1 MLLIAGTKLGHC
13 IATTN
18 IPLDEVGDITSE
30 EELTSSEAL
39 TTTMSEDNSLP
50 TSLQQHLH
58 ALQVEQLN
66 SYSELSVDVVPQQ
79 EGEQVPST
87 KVEAQLDLNTD
98 EGELGSPLSEQKEV
112 TVDPASHQSTVD
124 TVAPCEELEVEI
136 SEPQVN
142 VDVPQME
149 EVTRTSSPSPKQT
162 DLPQE
167 EGNVELDHVAEDQ
180 AVTIADVEKDQPEV
194 VEPEEA
200 MPTEPKEVEPSSVEP
215 KAVEAEVTEL
225 EEAEVQAVEPKEAE
239 QQSEEPKEIEQ
250 QPAEPIE
257 VEKPSAELKEAE
269 QQPEESTEPKEIEPP
284 PAEVAT
290 EEQNVDLPLET
301 KQPGETDAPAASQ
314 EPTQQQNVQAEII
327 LPEESKVLDE
337 DNVLKVSSEEA
348 EQKQAEPANTCE
360 ETPVT
365 KDSTTCIMTFI
376 SDTADDQNLQQGK
389 VFSDDEQ
396 QKEDPGTPDEAEASP
411 VPLLKEI
418 AAGTPKLSP
427 DDAQGANAEAED
439 SSEATETGADI
450 SELKSFAEESH
461 GHEKQLV
468 AEEIPAPIP
477 EEEYCPSIR
486 MGLIDEAPSED
497 SAVLCK
503 GQGTQT
509 SLALSLTPPQAV
521 SKEHST
527 QTDEEQGVAVLGV
540 QTSFL
545 HDEGGVETRAGSH
558 GPVKTEGVTE
568 ILLDALLPSETQL
581 LIKDTQVVGSK
592 PSQNVEIDA
601 SEAEGVPCIV
611 TSHVSLAF
619 LGLDSQKPES
629 LTAISVDGKK
639 TENLTTVTAK
649 PGAGTAQ
656 TPISQE
662 SKTEC
667 EHKPELLLDKN
678 KVTEVQAACEKNI
691 PEDTKH
697 TEENNQIGKESDFVD
712 RSHTA
717 PKTSDQISKD
727 DKNALQELEA
737 KEIQKEAGNEPLPD
751 SPSLEAIAEAVAAA
765 TTRAALD
772 LLATTNSDT
781 LIKPQEVQEAAGSS
795 SISSLPKTADTKV
808 VPSEPEEE
816 ARKPSEQ
823 VTEASRSQTQS
834 DASQPST
841 VYIATVTH
849 TPSPSPTSTPEKE
862 KTQESVEADLM
873 KASLP
878 QGEIPAETVKTSQTD
893 AASPLP
899 ISQDV
904 VVTKTVE
911 AALAEAAEEVCD
923 ISTNKDA
930 KHQDTT
936 ATQDRQGVATVS
948 PNEDSP
954 TSSKGSSPDME
965 EYEVIN
971 KDEDT
976 AHKLRTQRETSGGEP
991 VNDKVKAAEST
1002 EVSSQAA
1009 QLHTDEEGASK
1020 KETEH
1025 QKEEKVVKG
1034 KERSSSKEPEE
1045 KKSSDKTNV
1054 HEDQGKDSTTC
1065 PVDDSSTKASDPQAT
1080 PCMPSES
1087 HVAEEGQTDI
1097 DSSTLKESDSSD
1109 NADSE

>member
-1 MLLIAGTKLGHC
+1 M
-13 IATTN
+13 
-18 IPLDEVGDITSE
+18 
-30 EELTSSEAL
+30 
-39 TTTMSEDNSLP
+39 
-50 TSLQQHLH
+50 
-58 ALQVEQLN
+58 
-66 SYSELSVDVVPQQ
+66 
-79 EGEQVPST
+79 
-87 KVEAQLDLNTD
+87 
-98 EGELGSPLSEQKEV
+98 
-112 TVDPASHQSTVD
+112 
-124 TVAPCEELEVEI
+124 
-136 SEPQVN
+136 
-142 VDVPQME
+142 
-149 EVTRTSSPSPKQT
+149 KQR
-162 DLPQE
+162 L
-167 EGNVELDHVAEDQ
+167 AEF
-180 AVTIADVEKDQPEV
+180 
-194 VEPEEA
+194 
-200 MPTEPKEVEPSSVEP
+200 
-215 KAVEAEVTEL
+215 
-225 EEAEVQAVEPKEAE
+225 EEAETQAAEPNKSEP
-239 QQSEEPKEIEQ
+239 QSEEPKEIEQ
-250 QPAEPIE
+250 QFTEP
-257 VEKPSAELKEAE
+257 SEAE
-269 QQPEESTEPKEIEPP
+269 EPEQSTEPKIL
-284 PAEVAT
+284 
-290 EEQNVDLPLET
+290 N
-301 KQPGETDAPAASQ
+301 SH
-314 EPTQQQNVQAEII
+314 QQR
-327 LPEESKVLDE
+327 
-337 DNVLKVSSEEA
+337 SEEA
-348 EQKQAEPANTCE
+348 EQKQENQQIFVRKHQLQRTVPH
-360 ETPVT
+360 VY
-365 KDSTTCIMTFI
+365 DFI

-389 VFSDDEQ
+389 FLSDDKQ

-411 VPLLKEI
+411 APLLKEI
-418 AAGTPKLSP
+418 TTGTPKRSP

-461 GHEKQLV
+461 GHEKALV
-468 AEEIPAPIP
+468 AEEIPVPIP

-486 MGLIDEAPSED
+486 MGLMDEAASED

-629 LTAISVDGKK
+629 LTAVSVNGKK
-639 TENLTTVTAK
+639 TENVTTVTAK
-649 PGAGTAQ
+649 PGSGTAQ

-662 SKTEC
+662 SKTDC
-667 EHKPELLLDKN
+667 EHNSELVIDKN
-678 KVTEVQAACEKNI
+678 KVTEVQVRCEKDI
-691 PEDTKH
+691 PEAGKY
-697 TEENNQIGKESDFVD
+697 TEESVQTGKETEFVD

-717 PKTSDQISKD
+717 PETSDQFSKD
-727 DKNALQELEA
+727 DKSALQELEA
-737 KEIQKEAGNEPLPD
+737 KEVQKEAGNEPLPD

-781 LIKPQEVQEAAGSS
+781 LIKPQEVQEAASS
-795 SISSLPKTADTKV
+795 PSISSLPKTADTKV
-808 VPSEPEEE
+808 VPSELGEE

-834 DASQPST
+834 DASQPTT
-841 VYIATVTH
+841 VYVATVTH

-873 KASLP
+873 KASVP
-878 QGEIPAETVKTSQTD
+878 QGEISAETSKTD
-893 AASPLP
+893 AASPVP

-923 ISTNKDA
+923 INTNKDT

-936 ATQDRQGVATVS
+936 ATQDHQGVATVS

-954 TSSKGSSPDME
+954 TWTSSKGSSPDME

-971 KDEDT
+971 K
-976 AHKLRTQRETSGGEP
+976 KI
-991 VNDKVKAAEST
+991 V
-1002 EVSSQAA
+1002 
-1009 QLHTDEEGASK
+1009 
-1020 KETEH
+1020 H
-1025 QKEEKVVKG
+1025 QKTTY
-1034 KERSSSKEPEE
+1034 
-1045 KKSSDKTNV
+1045 KT
-1054 HEDQGKDSTTC
+1054 S
-1065 PVDDSSTKASDPQAT
+1065 
-1080 PCMPSES
+1080 
-1087 HVAEEGQTDI
+1087 I
-1097 DSSTLKESDSSD
+1097 Y
-1109 NADSE
+1109 